1 MKLLRLNLLRGI
13 FLWTIGFLLAIPLDA
28 KEIPSDT
35 SLVQMNTRVFDLRT
49 DIRDLRRDDDFIPL
63 TEIEW
68 LLELI
73 NNDPYLAPT
82 VVHIQVRPDPI
93 QTFWPSLEPDRE
105 FPLTENI
112 PDSFIIDGFQ
122 TRSAHPTNRRLRL
135 LPIADSNDFYV
146 NCYGPDLEK
155 QALLCVVY
163 ASYPPDP
170 NIRLMARIY
179 YPKPPYHFREIAH
192 RIREI
197 AYCLDVTDR
206 LDKDGRSSEKP
217 VDPDGELPILEG
229 CYVEPTS

>member
-1 MKLLRLNLLRGI
+1 MLRVI
-13 FLWTIGFLLAIPLDA
+13 FLWAIGFLLAVPLNA
-28 KEIPSDT
+28 KENPSDT
-35 SLVQMNTRVFDLRT
+35 SLVQMNTRTFDLRT
-49 DIRDLRRDDDFIPL
+49 DISGLRRDDDFIPL
-63 TEIEW
+63 TDIEW
-68 LLELI
+68 LHKLI
-73 NNDPYLAPT
+73 KSDPLLLT
-82 VVHIQVRPDPI
+82 TIVHIQVRPDPI
-93 QTFWPSLEPDRE
+93 RTFWPSLESDRE

-112 PDSFIIDGFQ
+112 PGSFIIDGFQ
-122 TRSAHPTNRRLRL
+122 TRSAHPTNRSLRL
-135 LPIADSNDFYV
+135 LPIADPNDFFV
-146 NCYGPDLEK
+146 NCSGPDLEK

-206 LDKDGRSSEKP
+206 LDKDGRSPEKP
-217 VDPDGELPILEG
+217 VDPDGELPILED